1 MALSQPRILGRRYE
15 LGEPIGEG
23 NFSIT
28 YRATDTVLG
37 RDVAIKILRDQYASH
52 EGFASR
58 FENEAR
64 AAARISHPNVI
75 QVFDY
80 GRDDGTTYIVMQYV
94 PGPSLKDYIREE
106 GPLTVDE
113 AVGFGR
119 QMLDGLA
126 AIHAAGIVHRDVKP
140 QNVLLTDA
148 HQVKVTDFGIARLG
162 SADAGLTEAG
172 TAIGTAA
179 YMAPEQASGGE
190 ITPSSDLYSA
200 GVVLYEMLTGRLP
213 FPGDNPVQVMYRH
226 VNELPPPPRTINR
239 AIPVALEAVIL
250 KSLAKA
256 PADRYP
262 NAVAMRDA
270 LLNPTAAAA
279 AIRPPAVDP
288 TERTAVAQAVAP
300 AVAAGAPPAVPP
312 PPTRPVA
319 SGGRGAPWHRIVPL
333 LVFLLLA
340 LVIAAI
346 VLASQGDDDNNSPI
360 IAASPTTEATP
371 TATLEP
377 TATLTPTVEP
387 TQTPSPTPE
396 PTQTPTPTPEPT
408 QTPTPTPEPTQTPT
422 PEPPTPTLEP
432 PTPTVP
438 PVPTVAFNTPFP
450 LSVVP
455 QRIFQGPSVTINA
468 GDFDG
473 AYRRDDGR
481 LYGLPAVHLYG
492 GDSDVHTGTAT
503 FQINNAATQYVL
515 VTVTG
520 MDDEQTSHVPMQLWL
535 NDYLIWEGPS
545 PFNNESWTDV
555 AWLVGD
561 IGALP
566 AGQNTL
572 TIVNAADD
580 GGIGEPPWM
589 LITAAGVYYQ

>member
-1 MALSQPRILGRRYE
+1 MALSQPRILGKRYE
-15 LGEPIGEG
+15 LKEPIGEG
-23 NFSIT
+23 NFSVT

-52 EGFASR
+52 GEFASR

-94 PGPSLKDYIREE
+94 LGPSLKDYIREE

-126 AIHAAGIVHRDVKP
+126 AIHASGIVHRDVKP
-140 QNVLLTDA
+140 QNVLLTDT
-148 HQVKVTDFGIARLG
+148 HQVKVTDFGIARLR

-179 YMAPEQASGGE
+179 YMAPEQASGAE
-190 ITPSSDLYSA
+190 ITPASDLYSA
-200 GVVLYEMLTGRLP
+200 GVVVYEMLTGRLP

-239 AIPVALEAVIL
+239 SIPVALEAVIL
-250 KSLAKA
+250 KSLAKS
-256 PADRYP
+256 PDDRYP
-262 NAVAMRDA
+262 DAIAMRDA

-279 AIRPPAVDP
+279 VIRPPAFDP
-288 TERTAVAQAVAP
+288 TERTAVSRAI
-300 AVAAGAPPAVPP
+300 APPAVAGPPPSMPP
-312 PPTRPVA
+312 PPARPA
-319 SGGRGAPWHRIVPL
+319 AGGGGGSWWRRILPL

-340 LVIAAI
+340 VVVALV
-346 VLASQGDDDNNSPI
+346 VLASQGNDKTNAPGI
-360 IAASPTTEATP
+360 VTTP
-371 TATLEP
+371 TATQTAPPATMTATIEP
-377 TATLTPTVEP
+377 TVTITPSPTPEP

-396 PTQTPTPTPEPT
+396 PTQTPSPTPEPT
-408 QTPTPTPEPTQTPT
+408 QTPIPEPTQT
-422 PEPPTPTLEP
+422 PEPPTPT
-432 PTPTVP
+432 VP
-438 PVPTVAFNTPFP
+438 SVPTVAYDTPFP
-450 LSVVP
+450 LSLVP
-455 QRIFQGPSVTINA
+455 QRIFQGPSVTLNA
-468 GDFDG
+468 SDFEG

-481 LYGLPAVHLYG
+481 LYGLPAAHLYG
-492 GDSDVHTGTAT
+492 QGSGSDTGTAT
-503 FQINNAATQYVL
+503 FQATKWPSQYIL

-520 MDDEQTSHVPMQLWL
+520 MDDEKAAHVPMQLWL

-561 IGALP
+561 LNALH
-566 AGQNTL
+566 AGENTL
-572 TIVNAADD
+572 TIVNTAKNGVVGQA
-580 GGIGEPPWM
+580 PWI
-589 LITAAGVYYQ
+589 LITTAAVYYQ

>member
-1 MALSQPRILGRRYE
+1 MALSQPRILGKRYE

-37 RDVAIKILRDQYASH
+37 RDVAVKVLRDQYASH
-52 EGFASR
+52 EAFATR

-64 AAARISHPNVI
+64 AAARISHPNVV

-80 GRDDGTTYIVMQYV
+80 GRDDGTIYIVMQYV

-106 GPLTVDE
+106 GPLTVEE

-140 QNVLLTDA
+140 QNVLLTDT

-162 SADAGLTEAG
+162 GADAGLTEAG

-226 VNELPPPPRTINR
+226 VNELPPPPRMINR
-239 AIPVALEAVIL
+239 AIPIALEAVIL

-262 NAVAMRDA
+262 NATAMRDA
-270 LLNPTAAAA
+270 LLNPSAAAA
-279 AIRPPAVDP
+279 AIRPPATDP

-300 AVAAGAPPAVPP
+300 AVGAGAPPITPP
-312 PPTRPVA
+312 PPARPVK
-319 SGGRGAPWHRIVPL
+319 SGGGGGVWPRIIPL
-333 LVFLLLA
+333 VVFLLLA
-340 LVIAAI
+340 GVITAI
-346 VLASQGDDDNNSPI
+346 VLASRGDDETTPG
-360 IAASPTTEATP
+360 AAVSPTTEATA
-371 TATLEP
+371 TATVEP
-377 TATLTPTVEP
+377 TATATAEPTVTPTATTEP

-396 PTQTPTPTPEPT
+396 PTQTPTP
-408 QTPTPTPEPTQTPT
+408 EPTQTPT
-422 PEPPTPTLEP
+422 PEPPTPTPEP

-438 PVPTVAFNTPFP
+438 PVPTVAFDTPFP

-455 QRIFQGPSVTINA
+455 QRIFQGPSVTVNA
-468 GDFDG
+468 SELKG

-481 LYGLPAVHLYG
+481 LYGLPAAHLYG
-492 GDSDVHTGTAT
+492 AESGFDSGAAA
-503 FQINNAATQYVL
+503 FQVTNAPSQYIL
-515 VTVTG
+515 VTITG
-520 MDDEQTSHVPMQLWL
+520 MDDEQTAHVPMQLWL
-535 NDYLIWEGPS
+535 NDYLVWEGPS

-561 IGALP
+561 LGALEP
-566 AGQNTL
+566 GNNTL
-572 TIVNAADD
+572 TIVNASPTGDV
-580 GGIGEPPWM
+580 GKPPWL
-589 LITAAGVYYQ
+589 LITTAAVYFQ

>member
-1 MALSQPRILGRRYE
+1 VALSQPRILGKRYE

-23 NFSIT
+23 NFSVT

-80 GRDDGTTYIVMQYV
+80 GRDDGTTYIVMQFV

-106 GPLTVDE
+106 GPLTVEE

-119 QMLDGLA
+119 QMLDGLG

-140 QNVLLTDA
+140 QNVLLTDT

-190 ITPSSDLYSA
+190 ITPSSDLYAA

-239 AIPVALEAVIL
+239 AIPMALEAVIM

-256 PADRYP
+256 PGDRYP
-262 NAVAMRDA
+262 TAQAMRDA
-270 LLNPTAAAA
+270 LLNPAAAAA
-279 AIRPPAVDP
+279 AIRPPSHDP
-288 TERTAVAQAVAP
+288 TERTAVSQAVAP
-300 AVAAGAPPAVPP
+300 AAAAGAPPVGPP
-312 PPTRPVA
+312 PPARPVA
-319 SGGRGAPWHRIVPL
+319 SRGRGVPWHRIVPL

-346 VLASQGDDDNNSPI
+346 VLASQGDDENKAPGV
-360 IAASPTTEATP
+360 AASPTSEATP
-371 TATLEP
+371 TLTPTIES
-377 TATLTPTVEP
+377 TATATPTVEP
-387 TQTPSPTPE
+387 TATVTPTPTPE

-422 PEPPTPTLEP
+422 PEPPTPTA
-432 PTPTVP
+432 P
-438 PVPTVAFNTPFP
+438 PVPTVAFDTPFP

-468 GDFDG
+468 GDLEG
-473 AYRRDDGR
+473 AYRREDGT
-481 LYGLPAVHLYG
+481 LYGLPAAHLYG
-492 GDSDVHTGTAT
+492 GGSGAEVGTAT
-503 FQINNAATQYVL
+503 FEITNPATQYVL

-520 MDDEQTSHVPMQLWL
+520 MDDERTQHVPMQLWL

-545 PFNNESWTDV
+545 PFDNESWTDV

-561 IGALP
+561 VGALR
-566 AGQNTL
+566 AGENTL
-572 TIVNAADD
+572 EIVNAAQS
-580 GGIGEPPWM
+580 GEIGETPW
-589 LITAAGVYYQ
+589 LLVTTAGVYYQ